1 MRSWIGTRSDHDQFV
16 SRFTVV
22 TLQTIPSLATQ
33 NLDLTLQWWLPP
45 PLHDDDTQFTVASFQ
60 SDKKHDIL
68 VPRDV
73 ASSANAELGVH
84 VYLNGTQNKRHQ
96 PVQRRLGTGFV
107 PLSHLEDSVHI
118 PILDESGR
126 GVFTLAFRIISFPP
140 PPQVP
145 KMRELHDGDG
155 LVLSTTRYVPEKRRW
170 NAPETNPEPLFFA
183 DDKKDDPGAY
193 RRRLTGTFLKGNKQV
208 PVWDLQCLPG
218 ETMTDAAFYEN
229 ALHFSLW
236 LCDVSDEDDFV
247 ADPLSFPQV
256 LQQVVGFLAWACRYT
271 GDNTLDGRETEQF
284 AMIRDHPNEETR
296 AGDCEDLSREMWLA
310 FYWLTNVSPD
320 SLPSAPL
327 KALQALACEY
337 RFLYVDCIA
346 LLGDEEKV
354 LHQYVKLAPKRDKLP
369 LLFLDSTEHTILPRD
384 QAQADLLLDMAQQ
397 LHGKLPRPIRLLHTS
412 QSLIEGFGFHKMDLL
427 FFGGTAES
435 SGTPQFLPKK
445 YGAPSD
451 IPYLPE
457 LVPVPEC
464 TPDHELQH
472 WLVEHMPV
480 VSTLS
485 SPVSPTQLPNQ
496 PCDAFLKCH
505 TRIDQTMFQEAIKC
519 LLQWNVYVYRKGDK
533 WISARL
539 LSLSKGNHKV
549 DDYQIEVPV
558 TRHASFWLICLL
570 VK

>member
-1 MRSWIGTRSDHDQFV
+1 MRSWIGTRDHGDKFV
-16 SRFTVV
+16 SRFTIV
-22 TLQTIPSLATQ
+22 TLQPIPSLATQ
-33 NLDLTLQWWLPP
+33 NLDLTLQWWLPS
-45 PLHDDDTQFTVASFQ
+45 PLHDDDAQFTVAPFS
-60 SDKKHDIL
+60 STSKHDIL
-68 VPRDV
+68 VPWD
-73 ASSANAELGVH
+73 ASPDAELGVH

-107 PLSHLEDSVHI
+107 PLNHLEDTIHI
-118 PILDESGR
+118 PILDESSR
-126 GVFTLAFRIISFPP
+126 GVFTLVFRVVSSPP
-140 PPQVP
+140 LPQVP
-145 KMRELHDGDG
+145 KMREIDECLAM
-155 LVLSTTRYVPEKRRW
+155 VTPSSSTRLKRRW
-170 NAPETNPEPLFFA
+170 DAPETNPEPLFFA
-183 DDKKDDPGAY
+183 DDDPGAY

-229 ALHFSLW
+229 ALQFALW
-236 LCDVSDEDDFV
+236 LCGDEDDFV

-256 LQQVVGFLAWACRYT
+256 LQQVVGYLAWACRYT
-271 GDNTLDGRETEQF
+271 GDNTLDGKETEQF

-320 SLPSAPL
+320 SLPTPQL

-346 LLGDEEKV
+346 LLGSQDEKV

-384 QAQADLLLDMAQQ
+384 QAQADMLLEMALQ

-435 SGTPQFLPKK
+435 SGTPQFLSKK

-451 IPYLPE
+451 VPYLPE

-480 VSTLS
+480 VPTLS
-485 SPVSPTQLPNQ
+485 VPTKKPSLPNQ

-505 TRIDQTMFQEAIKC
+505 TRIDQAMFQETIKC
-519 LLQWNVYVYRKGDK
+519 LVDQKWNVYVYRKGDK

-539 LSLSKGNHKV
+539 LLKGNHKV